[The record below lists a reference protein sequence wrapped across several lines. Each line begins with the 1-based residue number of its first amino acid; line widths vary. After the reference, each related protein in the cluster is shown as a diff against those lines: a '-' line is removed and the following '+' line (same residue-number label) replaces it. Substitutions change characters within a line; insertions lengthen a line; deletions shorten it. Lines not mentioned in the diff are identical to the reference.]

1 MADRQDDADYG
12 VECRHPEDRQH
23 VKLTYVIHFYFNQL
37 KSAETLTSLLDTYT
51 QYARDLLA
59 TIEFIVI
66 DDGSPVDVDLS
77 RYDLNLR
84 HAKILDDIP
93 WNQGGARNLGATLGS
108 GPWLLL
114 SDIDICFPEKTLR
127 YLVTREIIEYRFFKF
142 WRWDSTLEKFRKPH
156 SNVFFMPRG
165 TFFKYWGYDE
175 EYAGGHGGEDY
186 RFVKFLKSQG
196 VVQLK
201 LPKQY
206 YAFNRSEIDRKQAYH
221 NLERDQSRN
230 APIDARKRCEMKY
243 LGGTFGHSR
252 LFLNFKWKIMST
264 SVLRATQPPIMNT
277 AWKRMW
283 LFRQVRS
290 LLFRR

>member
-1 MADRQDDADYG
+1 MADRQEDADYG
-12 VECRHPEDRQH
+12 VECRHPGDRQH
-23 VKLTYVIHFYFNQL
+23 IRLTYVIHYYFNQA

-59 TIEFIVI
+59 KIEFIVI
-66 DDGSPVDVDLS
+66 DDGSPIDVDLS
-77 RYDLNLR
+77 RYNLNLR
-84 HAKILDDIP
+84 HVKILDDIP

-127 YLVTREIIEYRFFKF
+127 YLAAREIIEYRFFKF

-196 VVQLK
+196 VVQFK

-206 YAFNRSEIDRKQAYH
+206 YAFNRSEIDRDQAYH

-243 LGGTFGHSR
+243 LGDTFGHSR
-252 LFLNFKWKIMST
+252 LFLNFKWKTLST
-264 SVLRATQPPIMNT
+264 SMLRPAKPPITNT
-277 AWKRMW
+277 TWKRMW
-283 LFRQVRS
+283 LFRQARS
-290 LLFRR
+290 VLFRR